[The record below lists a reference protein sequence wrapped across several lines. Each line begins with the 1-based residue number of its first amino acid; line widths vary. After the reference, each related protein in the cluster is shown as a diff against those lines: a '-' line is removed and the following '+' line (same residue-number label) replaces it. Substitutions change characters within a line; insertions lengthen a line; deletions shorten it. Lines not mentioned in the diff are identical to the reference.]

1 MLSFI
6 VNELQSQFSTLS
18 KIKKLN
24 FVRYKEKKTIDAD
37 MLIIKLPG
45 IATLC
50 KEKNSVFKK
59 SKWVIS
65 LLDKKEINNLP
76 GAFFL
81 ECFGFLKLC
90 KFSIF

>member
-24 FVRYKEKKTIDAD
+24 FVRYKEKKPIDAD
-37 MLIIKLPG
+37 MLIIKFPG

-50 KEKNSVFKK
+50 KIVGE
-59 SKWVIS
+59 
-65 LLDKKEINNLP
+65 LL
-76 GAFFL
+76 F
-81 ECFGFLKLC
+81 
-90 KFSIF
+90 